1 MRTIKY
7 IGNGQV
13 RVEVNPKTRA
23 LKKIT
28 RGTVVQE
35 GEIPQD
41 AFEALAKRNDFEASG
56 FSPEPLPQEQTPTGQ
71 ET

>member
-13 RVEVNPKTRA
+13 RVEVDPKTRA

-28 RGTVVQE
+28 RGVVVQE

-41 AFEALAKRNDFEASG
+41 AFEALAKRNDFEAQG
-56 FSPEPLPQEQTPTGQ
+56 FEPTTPEQE
-71 ET
+71 